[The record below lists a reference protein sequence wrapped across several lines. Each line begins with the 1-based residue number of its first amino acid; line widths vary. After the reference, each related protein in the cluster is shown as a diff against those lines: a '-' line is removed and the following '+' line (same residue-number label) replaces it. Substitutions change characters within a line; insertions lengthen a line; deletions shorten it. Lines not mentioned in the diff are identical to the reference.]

1 MRDACKHAGDL
12 AFPWNM
18 EELDLGQTVRGFS
31 AGQKILNRY
40 TFVRI
45 LGRGGMGVVW
55 LARDEELER
64 EVALKFLPELVVHDR
79 AVLDELKRET
89 RRSLALTHHNI
100 VRIYDFAQGEECA
113 CISMEYVDGAT
124 LSSLRVDRP
133 DKVFEVEELG
143 PLMQQMCDALQYAH
157 AQAKIVHRDIKPTNL
172 MLNARGDVKVTD
184 FGIARSLTDSVSMLT
199 AARGTSGTLA
209 YMSPQQLD
217 GERVSEL
224 DDIYALGATMYEL
237 LTGKPPFYSGQID
250 RLVREKVPPTIAA
263 RRADLAVASKA
274 VIPQHWEETI
284 AACLAKDPA
293 ARPPSAAQLKERL
306 LSPARPFVVS
316 SPLPPPSPSPVSK
329 PKEDA
334 GPEEIS
340 WIRQHPALL
349 VSAIGAL
356 ALLVAAI
363 VWLVGRTGAREEA
376 PAVEPQLSPA
386 PAIVPYRSPS
396 MSTPAAPAAESDP
409 VTPAPVSTTP
419 AFELPPPPPARTSRD
434 EIEQMVATHLNAVS
448 SNDPITAA
456 SLYGEQV
463 DFLTEGI
470 KSHETL
476 AREIAE
482 YFERW
487 PAQNFRRTSDVTIE
501 DTGADEKKVSFSMEF
516 SARNTTGKTSEGS
529 VVVTWIVRRPG
540 PDAEF
545 KVVSQKQRTG
555 SRTTSL
561 PSAQSTAA
569 VTEQITQFV
578 AEHFRKT
585 ERRDCDG
592 VVSDY
597 ASRVDYFEHG
607 NVTNDFIAR
616 DCSAYIRAWP
626 EIRLQ
631 LTRGVDVRENATGE
645 YAVSFG
651 YDFEARNKAKGKTS
665 RGHAEDAWRVENSAA
680 GFKIT
685 YQRQTVTK
693 RSSR

>member
-1 MRDACKHAGDL
+1 
-12 AFPWNM
+12 M

-64 EVALKFLPELVVHDR
+64 DVALKFLPELVVHDR

-157 AQAKIVHRDIKPTNL
+157 AQAKIVHRDLKPSNL
-172 MLNARGDVKVTD
+172 MINARGDVKVTD

-199 AARGTSGTLA
+199 GARGTSGTLA

-224 DDIYALGATMYEL
+224 DDIYSLGATLYEL

-263 RRADLAVASKA
+263 RRADLAVTSKA
-274 VIPQHWEETI
+274 GIPQHWEEVI

-293 ARPPSAAQLKERL
+293 ARPRSAAELKERL
-306 LSPARPFVVS
+306 LASARPSVPASPRPPRRPRPKPKADVAEEEIGWTRKYPPLVVS
-316 SPLPPPSPSPVSK
+316 IVGAITLLLM
-329 PKEDA
+329 A
-334 GPEEIS
+334 G
-340 WIRQHPALL
+340 
-349 VSAIGAL
+349 
-356 ALLVAAI
+356 I
-363 VWLVGRTGAREEA
+363 VWLIKGTANRDET
-376 PAVEPQLSPA
+376 PAVSLQLSPA

-396 MSTPAAPAAESDP
+396 MSTPAAPAAESNP
-409 VTPAPVSTTP
+409 VATAPASTTS
-419 AFELPPPPPARTSRD
+419 AFEMPPPPPARTSRD
-434 EIEQMVATHLNAVS
+434 EIEQMVATHLKAVS
-448 SNDPITAA
+448 SNDPITVA
-456 SLYGEQV
+456 SLYGDQI

-476 AREIAE
+476 AREIQE
-482 YFERW
+482 YFARW
-487 PAQNFRRTSDVTIE
+487 PAQDARRTSDVTI
-501 DTGADEKKVSFSMEF
+501 DDIDSNEKKVSFSMEF
-516 SARNTTGKTSEGS
+516 NAFSTAGKTSEGS
-529 VVVTWIVRRPG
+529 VVVTWIVRRPS
-540 PDAEF
+540 PDGEF
-545 KVVSQKQRTG
+545 RIVSQKQKTIN
-555 SRTTSL
+555 RTTSN
-561 PSAQSTAA
+561 PPGQSTA
-569 VTEQITQFV
+569 VTEQVVQFV
-578 AEHFRKT
+578 AEHFRKI
-585 ERRDCDG
+585 ERRDCDA
-592 VVSDY
+592 VLSDY
-597 ASRVDYFEHG
+597 ASRVDYFEYG
-607 NVTNDFIAR
+607 MVATDFIAR
-616 DCSAYIRAWP
+616 DCSAYVKAWP

-631 LTRGVDVRENATGE
+631 LTGTVDVRETATGE

-651 YDFEARNKAKGKTS
+651 YDFVALNKAKGKTS
-665 RGHAEDAWRVENSAA
+665 RGHAEDTWRVENSLE

-685 YQRQTVTK
+685 YHRQTITN

>member
-1 MRDACKHAGDL
+1 MPG
-12 AFPWNM
+12 PWNPM
-18 EELDLGQTVRGFS
+18 DDLDLGQTVRGFA
-31 AGQKILNRY
+31 AGQKILGRY

-100 VRIYDFAQGEECA
+100 VRIYDFAQGDECA
-113 CISMEYVDGAT
+113 CISMDYVDGAT
-124 LSSLRVDRP
+124 LSSLRIDRV

-143 PLMQQMCDALQYAH
+143 PLMQQVCDALQYAH
-157 AQAKIVHRDIKPTNL
+157 AQAKIVHRDLKPSNL
-172 MLNARGDVKVTD
+172 MVNARGDVKVAD

-199 AARGTSGTLA
+199 MARGTSGTLA

-224 DDIYALGATMYEL
+224 DDIYSLGATLYEL

-263 RRADLAVASKA
+263 RRADLAVTSKA
-274 VIPQHWEETI
+274 TVPPHWEEAI

-293 ARPPSAAQLKERL
+293 ARPKSASELKERL
-306 LSPARPFVVS
+306 LSPARPAIP
-316 SPLPPPSPSPVSK
+316 PLPLPVTPPPLSEPQP
-329 PKEDA
+329 DA
-334 GPEEIS
+334 PPEGVS
-340 WIRQHPALL
+340 WIRQHPAL
-349 VSAIGAL
+349 VASAIGAL
-356 ALLVAAI
+356 ALFIAGLA
-363 VWLVGRTGAREEA
+363 WLVDRNTARQETPVVVA
-376 PAVEPQLSPA
+376 PSSPA
-386 PAIVPYRSPS
+386 PSIVPYRSPPPTNS
-396 MSTPAAPAAESDP
+396 SVASAAASVAPAVTPPPSEDP
-409 VTPAPVSTTP
+409 VLVPAP
-419 AFELPPPPPARTSRD
+419 ADTSRA
-434 EIEQMVATHLNAVS
+434 EIEQMVETHLNAVS
-448 SNDPITAA
+448 RNDPVTAA
-456 SLYGEQV
+456 SLYGDQV

-476 AREIAE
+476 AREIGE
-482 YFERW
+482 YFARW
-487 PAQNFRRTSDVTIE
+487 PMQNFRRTSDVTIE
-501 DTGADEKKVSFSMEF
+501 DIGPDEKKASFSMEF
-516 SARNTTGKTSEGS
+516 DARSTAGKTSEGA
-529 VVVTWIVRRPG
+529 VVVTWIVRRPRAG
-540 PDAEF
+540 AEF
-545 KVVSQKQRTG
+545 KVVSQKQKTL
-555 SRTTSL
+555 RTTSL

-569 VTEQITQFV
+569 ATEQIREFV

-592 VVSDY
+592 VLSDY
-597 ASRVDYFEHG
+597 AGRVDYFDHG
-607 NVTNDFIAR
+607 SVTKDFIAR
-616 DCSAYIRAWP
+616 DCSTYIRAWP

-631 LTRGVDVRENATGE
+631 LTRTVDVRETATGE

-665 RGHAEDAWRVENSAA
+665 RGHAEDAWRVENSGA

-685 YQRQTVTK
+685 YHRQTITN
-693 RSSR
+693 RSAR

>member
-1 MRDACKHAGDL
+1 MD
-12 AFPWNM
+12 
-18 EELDLGQTVRGFS
+18 ELDLGQTVRGFA

-79 AVLDELKRET
+79 AVLEELKHET

-100 VRIYDFAQGEECA
+100 VRIYDFAQGDECA

-143 PLMQQMCDALQYAH
+143 PLMQQVCDALHYAH
-157 AQAKIVHRDIKPTNL
+157 GQARIVHRDLKPSNL
-172 MLNARGDVKVTD
+172 MMNARGDVKVAD

-199 AARGTSGTLA
+199 MARGTSGTLA

-224 DDIYALGATMYEL
+224 DDIYSLGATLYEL

-250 RLVREKVPPTIAA
+250 RLVREKAPPSIAA
-263 RRADLAVASKA
+263 RRTDLGVTSKA
-274 VIPQHWEETI
+274 SIPQHWEEAI
-284 AACLAKDPA
+284 AACLEKDPA
-293 ARPPSAAQLKERL
+293 ARPRSAAELKERL
-306 LSPARPFVVS
+306 LSPAGPAVSPPRVARARP
-316 SPLPPPSPSPVSK
+316 K
-329 PKEDA
+329 AADGARAEA
-334 GPEEIS
+334 S
-340 WIRQHPALL
+340 WIRQHRAIIFL
-349 VSAIGAL
+349 AIGAI
-356 ALLVAAI
+356 ALLIGGIAGF
-363 VWLVGRTGAREEA
+363 LERTTPREEA
-376 PAVEPQLSPA
+376 PAL
-386 PAIVPYRSPS
+386 
-396 MSTPAAPAAESDP
+396 TPKP
-409 VTPAPVSTTP
+409 TPAPSITP
-419 AFELPPPPPARTSRD
+419 YWPSPMSSPVTSVAPSAPATAAPSSSAAPVYVPPPPTSTTTSRD
-434 EIEQMVATHLNAVS
+434 EIERLVATHLKAVS
-448 SNDPITAA
+448 SNDPVTAA
-456 SLYGEQV
+456 SLYGDQV

-476 AREIAE
+476 AREIGE
-482 YFERW
+482 YFARW
-487 PAQNFRRTSDVTIE
+487 PVQSFRRTSEVTIE
-501 DTGADEKKVSFSMEF
+501 DVGTNEKKVSFSMDF
-516 SARNTTGKTSEGS
+516 DARNTAGKTSEGA
-529 VVVTWIVRRPG
+529 VVVTWIVRRRG

-545 KVVSQKQRTG
+545 KVVSQKQKTI
-555 SRTTSL
+555 SRTTSP
-561 PSAQSTAA
+561 PSEQSNVA
-569 VTEQITQFV
+569 VTEQIKQFV
-578 AEHFRKT
+578 AEHLRKT

-607 NVTNDFIAR
+607 MVANDFIAR
-616 DCSAYIRAWP
+616 DCSTYIKAWP

-631 LTRGVDVRENATGE
+631 LTGTVEVRENAAGE
-645 YAVSFG
+645 YKVSFG

-665 RGHAEDAWRVENSAA
+665 RGRAADTWRVQNSLT

-685 YQRQTVTK
+685 YHRQTVTN
-693 RSSR
+693 RSTR